1 MIDSHLVRSAL
12 EVMRL
17 TRSSSPET
25 TSEISFLAIL
35 AIAALSPSISISSL
49 EAQALAESRSL
60 TALEA
65 TKTPEITS

>member
-1 MIDSHLVRSAL
+1 MIDLHLVRSAL
-12 EVMRL
+12 EI
-17 TRSSSPET
+17 TSETISSSPAT
-25 TSEISFLAIL
+25 ISEISFLEIL
-35 AIAALSPSISISSL
+35 AIAASSPAISTSSL